1 MRDQLT
7 AGGSAILTLDLAPGR
22 SLERLTT
29 DLSRPRGRDSLAN
42 HLRRHAGIEG
52 VKAGLLRE
60 CCQPSTLSS
69 AGSLA
74 AAIKALPLKV
84 TATRPLDEAISTA
97 GGVAFEG
104 LDTNLMVERLPGVF
118 VAGVHGVGYG
128 RVYSRTGRGALAGL
142 AGHFRLRS
150 FGQEK
155 QGAFEIESRNEFFEL
170 TVIAA

>member
-1 MRDQLT
+1 M
-7 AGGSAILTLDLAPGR
+7 
-22 SLERLTT
+22 
-29 DLSRPRGRDSLAN
+29 
-42 HLRRHAGIEG
+42 
-52 VKAGLLRE
+52 
-60 CCQPSTLSS
+60 SS

-118 VAGVHGVGYG
+118 VAG
-128 RVYSRTGRGALAGL
+128 L